1 MGGKIF
7 LSFFSNF
14 ERIIQ
19 LQLQTVGRIQ
29 KNRKHLEFVGNH
41 LFYINLSEMHGFKK
55 KKSYERVLK
64 CSWINWFFHVI
75 TLLLA
80 AAKMPVIPSS
90 GLFFFPTCL
99 PCLSV
104 LHTFMHAFSFSPR
117 DTLAFSFLT
126 LN

>member
-19 LQLQTVGRIQ
+19 LQLQAVGRIQ

-41 LFYINLSEMHGFKK
+41 LFYINLSEMHGLKK

-80 AAKMPVIPSS
+80 AAEMPVFLSS
-90 GLFFFPTCL
+90 VLFFPTSVCHVFPSYTRSCTL
-99 PCLSV
+99 FLSHPEIHWLLV
-104 LHTFMHAFSFSPR
+104 F
-117 DTLAFSFLT
+117 
-126 LN
+126 